1 MIRQASS
8 IILFVLM
15 VQFCLDGAHAQ
26 ALEPSTDPV
35 LRIETGGHVGR
46 IESAASD
53 RQGRIIATASVD
65 KTVRVWEAGTGRLL
79 KTLRVPIGEEHE
91 GGLNAVTVSPDG
103 SLVAT
108 GGNTGKSWQDTYS
121 VYLFEVATGRMIKRI
136 AGSSMVIRDLRFSH
150 DGKLLIIAAGGRL
163 GEVTVVNHD
172 EGTRLALHSF
182 PSPVEGIDLSST
194 DRLAVITRDG
204 FLHLYQSVLD
214 QNPRKVELADGS
226 APASCRFNPRGD
238 RIAIG
243 FSAAPHIQL
252 FELAGFSGTVLTPVA
267 RINKD
272 LGLSSV
278 AWSMDGKN
286 LYAAGQPGAGGGKG
300 KSVFVWDGEGSGAV
314 SHFFIP
320 AQNQVISI
328 LPTQQ
333 GNLFFTLN
341 LWGILEVTNH
351 GEVRYLKKM
360 EKAAYQYNHDLF
372 AASADGAVVRF
383 SYTPYGQDGAAFDIA
398 SRFFV
403 KGRKTNL
410 NELVSLPTRTTEFI
424 DLQNWDGFGRK
435 HVVPRLNRR
444 PLKIF
449 ENFRINPLSFGI
461 APDGASFFI
470 GASGAIIKFD
480 KQGRLIWRMPVAAGA
495 LSLALSKDGRFLV
508 TGMSDGTIRWF
519 LQSDGKEQLALF
531 PHPDQQRWVAWTPEG
546 YFDASPGSTELI
558 GYHINQGKDREA
570 KFIPMSYLYDVFYR
584 PDIIQAR
591 FRGEDIKELV
601 TLTAEEALKSPPPE
615 IRFTTVPSTTADAM
629 AKLCYQVKNAGGG
642 IGELRLFQNGKLI
655 RSDGYYRESVK
666 KEKADHLQ
674 LASVNSRALYT
685 DLRSLA
691 LRDKKPGGAAVTK
704 LKGDLV
710 DECVELETISGENEI
725 SLAAFNAPNTVQ
737 SFLQTTSFLSTRTA
751 DEPHLYI
758 LAVGID
764 RYRDSGINLKYAAK
778 DAKDFIATLPEK
790 ARTLYKPQHIHLV
803 TLSNEQAGK
812 QHILK
817 AINELAAKVKH
828 GDGFIFFNASHG
840 VLLQNQY
847 YIVTA
852 DYNGNLDSAD
862 SLISSNEIVEISK
875 KIKSLSQLFIFDT
888 CHAGG
893 VDNIVSGLY
902 DARMS
907 VLAKKMGLHIYASAG
922 SVQTA
927 MDGYKGNGL
936 YTYTLLQGI
945 DNGRDVDRGRDGS
958 VTVKDLGLYS
968 QEKTTELSA
977 KLGHPQTPLIINFG
991 RDNPL
996 FAVR

>member
-1 MIRQASS
+1 MLRQ
-8 IILFVLM
+8 ICILLISV
-15 VQFCLDGAHAQ
+15 VQLCLVGVDAHAV
-26 ALEPSTDPV
+26 EPSTEPI

-46 IESAASD
+46 IEAAASD
-53 RQGRIIATASVD
+53 RQGRVVATVSVD
-65 KTVRVWEAGTGRLL
+65 KTVRVWETGTGRLL
-79 KTLRVPIGEEHE
+79 NTLRVPIGDEHE
-91 GGLNAVTVSPDG
+91 GMLHSVALSPDG

-108 GGNTGKSWQDTYS
+108 GGNTGKSWQDSYS
-121 VYLFEVATGRMIKRI
+121 IYLFELATGRMIKRI

-150 DGKLLIIAAGGRL
+150 DGKQLVVAAGVKI
-163 GEVTVVNHD
+163 GEVTVINLAD
-172 EGTRLALHSF
+172 GTVLGRHSF
-182 PSPVEGIDLSST
+182 PSPVEGIDLSSA
-194 DRLAVITRDG
+194 DKMAVITHNG
-204 FLHLYQSVLD
+204 FLHLYQSPLD
-214 QNPRKVELADGS
+214 QNPRNFELADGS
-226 APASCRFNPRGD
+226 VPASCRFNPRGD
-238 RIAIG
+238 RIAVG
-243 FSAAPHIQL
+243 FSAMPHIQL
-252 FELAGFSGTVLTPVA
+252 FELTGSAGTVLTPSA
-267 RINKD
+267 RIKKD
-272 LGLSSV
+272 IGLSSV
-278 AWSMDGKN
+278 AWSMDGKQ
-286 LYAAGQPGAGGGKG
+286 LYAAGQLGAGGGKG
-300 KSVFVWDGEGSGAV
+300 KRVFVWGDEGAGSI
-314 SHFFIP
+314 SNFIIP

-328 LPTQQ
+328 LPTQH

-341 LWGILEVTNH
+341 LWGILETDSH
-351 GEVRYLKKM
+351 GELRYQKKM

-372 AASADGAVVRF
+372 ATSADGAVVRF
-383 SYTPYGQDGAAFDIA
+383 SYSPYGQDVATFDIA

-403 KGRKTNL
+403 KARKTEV
-410 NELVSLPTRTTEFI
+410 NELVSLPVRTTEFI
-424 DLQNWDGFGRK
+424 DLQNWNGFGIK
-435 HVVPRLNRR
+435 NVIPKLNRK

-449 ENFRINPLSFGI
+449 ENLRNNPLSFGI
-461 APDGASFFI
+461 APDGESFFI
-470 GASGAIIKFD
+470 GATGALFKFD
-480 KQGRLIWRMPVAAGA
+480 KRGRLIWRMPVVAGA
-495 LSLALSKDGRFLV
+495 LSLALSKDGRFLI
-508 TGMSDGTIRWF
+508 TGMTDGTIRWY
-519 LQSDGKEQLALF
+519 LQSDGTEQLALF

-546 YFDASPGSTELI
+546 YFDASPGSAELI
-558 GYHINQGKDREA
+558 GYHINQGKGKEA

-615 IRFTTVPSTTADAM
+615 IKFTRVPVTGADAK
-629 AKLCYQVKNAGGG
+629 ARLCYQVKNSGGG

-655 RSDGYYRESVK
+655 RSDGYYRESAR
-666 KEKADHLQ
+666 KEKSDHLQ
-674 LASVNSRALYT
+674 LAQVNSRSLYK

-691 LRDKKPGGAAVTK
+691 IKEKKPTGAAVTRD
-704 LKGDLV
+704 KGDLV

-737 SFLQTTSFLSTRTA
+737 SFLQTTSFFSTRAA

-758 LAVGID
+758 LTVGID

-778 DAKDFIATLPEK
+778 DARDFINRLPEK

-812 QHILK
+812 KHILQ
-817 AINELAAKVKH
+817 AINDLAGKVKH

-852 DYNGNLDSAD
+852 DYNGSLDSTD

-936 YTYTLLQGI
+936 YTYALLQGI
-945 DNGRDVDRGRDGS
+945 ENGGEVDREKSGK
-958 VTVKDLGLYS
+958 VTVKNLGLYS
-968 QEKTTELSA
+968 QEKTTELSS

-996 FAVR
+996 FVVR

>member
-1 MIRQASS
+1 MLRHG
-8 IILFVLM
+8 LFVVLILH
-15 VQFCLDGAHAQ
+15 VLVIVTGGISF
-26 ALEPSTDPV
+26 ALEPSTDPI
-35 LRIETGGHVGR
+35 LRIETGGHVGN
-46 IESAASD
+46 ISSVASD
-53 RQGRIIATASVD
+53 RDGRIIATASND
-65 KTVRVWEAGTGRLL
+65 KTVRVWETGTGRLL
-79 KTLRVPIGEEHE
+79 ATLRVPIDSDRE
-91 GGLNAVTVSPDG
+91 GSLGAVAVSPDG
-103 SLVAT
+103 RLVAT
-108 GGNTGKSWQDTYS
+108 GGVTGKAWDESFC
-121 VYLFEVATGRMIKRI
+121 VYLFDVKTEKLLMRVSGV
-136 AGSSMVIRDLRFSH
+136 SQVIRSLKFTP
-150 DGKLLIIAAGGRL
+150 DGKLLAIASGSTVGELLVVQVDNGRVAARHRFASSCDDVDISLQGAMAVVTKGGFL
-163 GEVTVVNHD
+163 F
-172 EGTRLALHSF
+172 LY
-182 PSPVEGIDLSST
+182 PSP
-194 DRLAVITRDG
+194 
-204 FLHLYQSVLD
+204 LD
-214 QNPRKVELADGS
+214 KEPRKVQLIGDS
-226 APASCRFNPRGD
+226 APVSCVFNPQGTQL
-238 RIAIG
+238 AIG
-243 FSAAPHIQL
+243 YAALLAVGLVQVETLDMQL
-252 FELAGFSGTVLTPVA
+252 QRPAIKYAPQYTIST
-267 RINKD
+267 I
-272 LGLSSV
+272 
-278 AWSMDGKN
+278 AWSRDGEV
-286 LYAAGQPGAGGGKG
+286 LYASGQPNQKKSKYIFAWNRKG
-300 KSVFVWDGEGSGAV
+300 TGTE
-314 SHFFIP
+314 SHLFIP
-320 AQNQVISI
+320 LEVITKTNG
-328 LPTQQ
+328 LVVTQK
-333 GNLFFTLN
+333 GNLFFAVGLSG
-341 LWGILEVTNH
+341 L
-351 GEVRYLKKM
+351 GELDADGKLRYFRPVERASFQK
-360 EKAAYQYNHDLF
+360 NHDYF
-372 AASADGAVVRF
+372 AVSADGAIVRF
-383 SYTPYGQDGAAFDIA
+383 SYTPYSQDRAAFNILTRTFEKAEQIDD
-398 SRFFV
+398 
-403 KGRKTNL
+403 
-410 NELVSLPTRTTEFI
+410 LVFLPTRTTEYI
-424 DLQNWDGFGRK
+424 DLQFWDSWGIQSK
-435 HVVPRLNRR
+435 VMPKLNRR
-444 PLKIF
+444 PLPD
-449 ENFRINPLSFGI
+449 FRNTREQPFSFGI
-461 APDGASFFI
+461 SPDGESFFI
-470 GASGAIIKFD
+470 GTNITLRKYNRFGHLLWQRPLPAAAYALAISRD
-480 KQGRLIWRMPVAAGA
+480 STYLLAG
-495 LSLALSKDGRFLV
+495 LG
-508 TGMSDGTIRWF
+508 DGTIHWYA
-519 LQSDGKEQLALF
+519 QTDGKEQIAFF

-546 YFDASPGSTELI
+546 YFDASPGSAELI
-558 GYHINQGKDREA
+558 GYHINQGKDKEA

-591 FRGEDIKELV
+591 FKGEDIKELV

-615 IRFTTVPSTTADAM
+615 IRFTTVPATTADAM
-629 AKLCYQVKNAGGG
+629 TKLCYQVKNVGGG

-691 LRDKKPGGAAVTK
+691 IKEKKPSGAAVTK
-704 LKGDLV
+704 DKGDLV
-710 DECVELETISGENEI
+710 NECVELETISGENEI

-778 DAKDFIATLPEK
+778 DAKDFINRLPEK
-790 ARTLYKPQHIHLV
+790 ARTLYKSQHIHLV

-812 QHILK
+812 QHILQ
-817 AINELAAKVKH
+817 AINELAGKVKH

-968 QEKTTELSA
+968 QEKTTELST
-977 KLGHPQTPLIINFG
+977 KLGRPQTPLIINFG

-996 FAVR
+996 FVVR

>member
-1 MIRQASS
+1 MLRQTS
-8 IILFVLM
+8 ILLIGM
-15 VQFCLDGAHAQ
+15 VQLCLIVMNVY

-46 IESAASD
+46 IDAAASD
-53 RQGRIIATASVD
+53 RLGRIVATVSVD
-65 KTVRVWEAGTGRLL
+65 KTVRVWETGTGRLL
-79 KTLRVPIGEEHE
+79 KTLRVPIGDEHE
-91 GGLNAVTVSPDG
+91 GMLNSVALSPDG
-103 SLVAT
+103 SLIAT
-108 GGNTGKSWQDTYS
+108 GGNTGKSWQDSYV
-121 VYLFEVATGRMIKRI
+121 VYLFELATGRMVKRV
-136 AGSSMVIRDLRFSH
+136 AGSSMVIRDIRFSR
-150 DGKLLIIAAGGRL
+150 DGKQLIVAAGGKI
-163 GEVTVVNHD
+163 GEVAVINLADATVL
-172 EGTRLALHSF
+172 GRHSF
-182 PSPVEGIDLSST
+182 SSPVEGIDLSSV
-194 DRLAVITRDG
+194 DKMAVITRDG
-204 FLHLYQSVLD
+204 VLHLYQSSLD
-214 QNPRKVELADGS
+214 QNPRKFELTDGS
-226 APASCRFNPRGD
+226 VPASCRFNPRGD

-243 FSAAPHIQL
+243 FSAVPRIQL
-252 FELAGFSGTVLTPVA
+252 VELADFSGRVLTPAA
-267 RINKD
+267 RMKKD

-278 AWSMDGKN
+278 AWSMDGTY

-300 KSVFVWDGEGSGAV
+300 KRVFIWDDGGAGAV
-314 SHFFIP
+314 SNFIIP
-320 AQNQVISI
+320 AQNQVISM
-328 LPTQQ
+328 LSTQH
-333 GNLFFTLN
+333 GNLFFALN
-341 LWGILEVTNH
+341 LWGILETDRH
-351 GEVRYLKKM
+351 GELRYQKKM

-372 AASADGAVVRF
+372 ATSADGAVVRF
-383 SYTPYGQDGAAFDIA
+383 SYSPYGQDVAAFDIA

-403 KGRKTNL
+403 KGRKTDV

-424 DLQNWDGFGRK
+424 DLQNWNGFGVK
-435 HVVPRLNRR
+435 HVIPKLNRK

-449 ENFRINPLSFGI
+449 ENIRNNPLSFGI
-461 APDGASFFI
+461 APDGESFFI
-470 GASGAIIKFD
+470 GASGAILKFD
-480 KQGRLIWRMPVAAGA
+480 KRGRLIWRMPVAAGA
-495 LSLALSKDGRFLV
+495 LSLALSKDGRFLI
-508 TGMSDGTIRWF
+508 TGMTDGTIRWY
-519 LQSDGKEQLALF
+519 LQSDGTEQLALF
-531 PHPDQQRWVAWTPEG
+531 PHPDQQRWVAWIPEG
-546 YFDASPGSTELI
+546 YFDASPGSSELI
-558 GYHINQGKDREA
+558 GYHINQGKDTEA
-570 KFIPMSYLYDVFYR
+570 KFVPMSNLYDVFYR

-591 FRGEDIKELV
+591 FKGEDIKELV

-615 IRFTTVPSTTADAM
+615 IRFTTVPSTTADVM
-629 AKLCYQVKNAGGG
+629 AKLCYQVKSVGGG

-655 RSDGYYRESVK
+655 KSDGYYRESVK
-666 KEKADHLQ
+666 KEKVNHLQ
-674 LASVNSRALYT
+674 LAQVNSRSLYT

-691 LRDKKPGGAAVTK
+691 IKEKKPSGAAVTRD
-704 LKGDLV
+704 KGDLV

-725 SLAAFNAPNTVQ
+725 GLVAFNARNTVQ
-737 SFLQTTSFLSTRTA
+737 SFLQTTTFLSTRVA

-778 DAKDFIATLPEK
+778 DARDFINSLPEK
-790 ARTLYKPQHIHLV
+790 ARTLYKPQHIHLI
-803 TLSNEQAGK
+803 TLSNGQAGK
-812 QHILK
+812 QNILK
-817 AINELAAKVKH
+817 TINELATKVKH

-852 DYNGNLDSAD
+852 DYNGSLDNTD

-936 YTYTLLQGI
+936 YTYALLQGI
-945 DNGRDVDRGRDGS
+945 ENGGEVDRGKDGN
-958 VTVKDLGLYS
+958 VTVQDLGLYS
-968 QEKTTELSA
+968 QEKTSELSA

-996 FAVR
+996 FVVR

>member
-1 MIRQASS
+1 MLRQIS
-8 IILFVLM
+8 ILFICV
-15 VQFCLDGAHAQ
+15 VQLCLIGMNAH
-26 ALEPSTDPV
+26 ALEPSTEPI

-46 IESAASD
+46 ITAAASD
-53 RQGRIIATASVD
+53 GQGKVVATASVD
-65 KTVRVWEAGTGRLL
+65 KTVRVWETGTGRLL
-79 KTLRVPIGEEHE
+79 KTLRVPIGDEHE
-91 GGLNAVTVSPDG
+91 GTLNGVALSADG
-103 SLVAT
+103 SLLAT
-108 GGNTGKSWQDTYS
+108 GGNTGKSWQDSCS
-121 VYLFEVATGRMIKRI
+121 VYLFDVATGRMVKRI
-136 AGSSMVIRDLRFSH
+136 AASNLVVRDIRFSR
-150 DGKLLIIAAGGRL
+150 DGKQLVVAAGGRT
-163 GEVTVVNHD
+163 GEVAVVNLAD
-172 EGTRLALHSF
+172 GTVLGRHTFS
-182 PSPVEGIDLSST
+182 SSVEGIDLSST
-194 DRLAVITRDG
+194 DRMAVITHDG
-204 FLHLYQSVLD
+204 GLHVYQSPLD
-214 QNPRKVELADGS
+214 QKPHKFELSDS
-226 APASCRFNPRGD
+226 SPPTSCRFNPRGD

-243 FSAAPHIQL
+243 FSAVPQIQL
-252 FELAGFSGTVLTPVA
+252 VELADFSGRVLTPVA
-267 RINKD
+267 RMKKA

-278 AWSMDGKN
+278 AWSMDGKQ
-286 LYAAGQPGAGGGKG
+286 LYAAGQSGAGGGKG
-300 KSVFVWDGEGSGAV
+300 KRVFVWGDEGSGPV
-314 SHFFIP
+314 SNFIIP

-328 LPTQQ
+328 LPTQH
-333 GNLFFTLN
+333 GNLFFALN
-341 LWGILEVTNH
+341 LWGVLETDSH
-351 GEVRYLKKM
+351 GEPRYQKKM
-360 EKAAYQYNHDLF
+360 DKAAYQYNHDLF
-372 AASADGAVVRF
+372 ATSADGAVVRF
-383 SYTPYGQDGAAFDIA
+383 SYSPYGQDVAAFDIA

-403 KGRKTNL
+403 KGRKTEV

-424 DLQNWDGFGRK
+424 DLQNWDGFGTK
-435 HVVPRLNRR
+435 HVIPKLNRK
-444 PLKIF
+444 PLKLF
-449 ENFRINPLSFGI
+449 ENIRNNPLSFGI
-461 APDGASFFI
+461 AADGESFFI
-470 GASGAIIKFD
+470 GATGVIFKFD
-480 KQGRLIWRMPVAAGA
+480 KRGRLIWRMPVVAGA
-495 LSLALSKDGRFLV
+495 LSLALSKDGRFLI
-508 TGMSDGTIRWF
+508 TGMTDGTIRWY
-519 LQSDGKEQLALF
+519 LQSDGTEQLALF

-546 YFDASPGSTELI
+546 YFDASPGSSELI
-558 GYHINQGKDREA
+558 GYHINQGKHKEA
-570 KFIPMSYLYDVFYR
+570 KFIPMSNLYDVFYR

-591 FRGEDIKELV
+591 FKGEDIRELV

-615 IRFTTVPSTTADAM
+615 IRFTTVPSTTADVM
-629 AKLCYQVKNAGGG
+629 TKLCYQVKSVGGG

-655 RSDGYYRESVK
+655 RSDGYYRGSAR

-674 LASVNSRALYT
+674 LAQVNSRSLYS

-691 LRDKKPGGAAVTK
+691 IKEKKPSGAAVTRD
-704 LKGDLV
+704 KGDLV

-737 SFLQTTSFLSTRTA
+737 SFLQSTSFISTRAA

-778 DAKDFIATLPEK
+778 DARDFISRLPEK
-790 ARTLYKPQHIHLV
+790 ARTLYKPQHIHLL

-812 QHILK
+812 RNILQ
-817 AINELAAKVKH
+817 AINDLAGKVKH

-840 VLLQNQY
+840 VMLQNQY

-936 YTYTLLQGI
+936 YTYALLQGI
-945 DNGRDVDRGRDGS
+945 ENGGEVDRGRDGS

-968 QEKTTELSA
+968 QEKTTDISS

-996 FAVR
+996 FTVR